1 MTLHQITSNRTLAH
15 RMRLKGRSDSEIGAQ
30 LGITRQRVH
39 QLLGKRPAR
48 SPKVKPPRET
58 AATADFAAALRGWRT
73 SRGLS
78 QAQAARLLC
87 VTTHTVASWEQG
99 VNGCSLAG
107 AMLKLMDLMP

>member
-1 MTLHQITSNRTLAH
+1 MTPHQITSAH
-15 RMRLKGRSDSEIGAQ
+15 RMRLKGRSDSDIAAQ

-39 QLLGKRPAR
+39 QLLGKRPAKP
-48 SPKVKPPRET
+48 PKVKPPRET
-58 AATADFAAALRGWRT
+58 VAPSDFSAALRGWRT

-78 QAQAARLLC
+78 QSQAARLLC

-107 AMLKLMDLMP
+107 AMLKLMDLLPE